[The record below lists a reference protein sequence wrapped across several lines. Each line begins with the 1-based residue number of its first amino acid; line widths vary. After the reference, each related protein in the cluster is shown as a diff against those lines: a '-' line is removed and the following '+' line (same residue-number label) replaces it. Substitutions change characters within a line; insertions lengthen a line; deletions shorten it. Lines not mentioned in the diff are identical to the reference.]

1 MKNFIKTSFGLLFV
15 FIVAG
20 CTSLTDSNNIPE
32 PVSNNTSLQK
42 PPIESPIITP
52 LTSEEITGLI
62 HMREEEKLARDVYS
76 AMYTKWNA
84 RVFQNI
90 SNSEQTHMNAIL
102 NLLNRYSVPDPV
114 GNNGPGVFTDPNLQA
129 LYNSLIEKGNI
140 SNLEAYKV
148 GIDIEQ
154 LDINDLKTQI
164 NTTSKLDL
172 LKVYNNLLLG
182 SYSHLESFTF
192 NSTRAALL

>member
-1 MKNFIKTSFGLLFV
+1 MKNLIKTAIVLLSVFV
-15 FIVAG
+15 VTG

-32 PVSNNTSLQK
+32 SSGNNSSLQK
-42 PPIESPIITP
+42 NPITTPVIIP
-52 LTSEEITGLI
+52 LTPAEIAGLVQ
-62 HMREEEKLARDVYS
+62 MREEEKLARDVYS
-76 AMYTKWNA
+76 AMYAKWNS

-90 SNSEQTHMNAIL
+90 SNSEQTHMSAIL
-102 NLLNRYSVPDPV
+102 NLLTRYSVPDPV
-114 GNNGPGVFTDPNLQA
+114 GNNAPGVFSDSNIQA

-164 NTTSKLDL
+164 STTSKTDL

-182 SYSHLESFTF
+182 SYSHLEAFTF
-192 NSTRAALL
+192 NSTRVSL

>member
-1 MKNFIKTSFGLLFV
+1 MKNLIKTAIVLISV

-20 CTSLTDSNNIPE
+20 CTSLTDSNSIPE
-32 PVSNNTSLQK
+32 SRNNNTSLQK
-42 PPIESPIITP
+42 NPIVITE
-52 LTSEEITGLI
+52 LTLEEKAGLI
-62 HMREEEKLARDVYS
+62 HMREEEKLARDVYT

-90 SNSEQTHMNAIL
+90 SKSEQTHMNAIL
-102 NLLNRYSVPDPV
+102 TLLNRYAVPDPV
-114 GNNGPGVFTDPNLQA
+114 GSNGPGVFADLNLQD

-140 SNLEAYKV
+140 SISEAYKV

-154 LDINDLKTQI
+154 LDISDLKEQI
-164 NTTSKLDL
+164 NNVTSKVDL

-182 SYSHLESFTF
+182 SYSHLEAFTF
-192 NSTRAALL
+192 NSTKLVN